1 MALFSFGKDNS
12 NGNGNGHG
20 ADQAAGGGVAVAPQP
35 PAMPAAPTPTVTP
48 ERQAYLTQMRVKIH
62 QKLVE
67 RLNVQNLR
75 SMPINVVRQEVRTLI
90 RELYQSEKGLLS
102 SAEQAKLMDDV
113 MDETFGLGPLEG
125 LLKDPTITDILVNRF
140 DRCTSS
146 AAVSW
151 KSPMCSFATTR
162 TCGRSSTASWC
173 RSAGAWT
180 RSARWSTRA
189 CRTAAA

>member
-1 MALFSFGKDNS
+1 
-12 NGNGNGHG
+12 
-20 ADQAAGGGVAVAPQP
+20 AAAAATAAPP
-35 PAMPAAPTPTVTP
+35 PAQQPQQPTITP

-102 SAEQAKLMDDV
+102 SAEQSKLMDDV

-125 LLKDPTITDILVNRF
+125 LLKDPSITDILVNSF
-140 DRCTSS
+140 DRVTVESNGQL
-146 AAVSW
+146 VL
-151 KSPMCSFATTR
+151 PD
-162 TCGRSSTASWC
+162 
-173 RSAGAWT
+173 
-180 RSARWSTRA
+180 
-189 CRTAAA
+189 